1 MLLFVIA
8 LTGHFALEVIVV
20 LSHAHALLHELIVA
34 HFGLVGALL
43 KLGLPVGDLLLESVD
58 AVGRSLDVLAVLLI
72 SLQLLLVL
80 TDLGVCLGLVSV
92 ELNFK
97 SAVKLID
104 LFNQLVLHALE
115 LFNVLVFSLFPGRLE
130 VGLHQLELLLLLLFD
145 RLNQLT

>member
-1 MLLFVIA
+1 M
-8 LTGHFALEVIVV
+8 
-20 LSHAHALLHELIVA
+20 
-34 HFGLVGALL
+34 GALL